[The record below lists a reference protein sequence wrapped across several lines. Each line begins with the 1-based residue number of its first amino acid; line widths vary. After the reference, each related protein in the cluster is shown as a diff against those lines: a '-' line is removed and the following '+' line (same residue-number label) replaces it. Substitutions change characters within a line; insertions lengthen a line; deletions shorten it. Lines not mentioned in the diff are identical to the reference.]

1 MHSGTGH
8 KKEVK
13 CTGSVLDVANEAS
26 ILNIL
31 SWKKRDVQCVCVHQI
46 PIIPQSSRGGVC
58 EIASETNTSCSAE
71 KGQLI
76 I

>member
-31 SWKKRDVQCVCVHQI
+31 SWKK
-46 PIIPQSSRGGVC
+46 
-58 EIASETNTSCSAE
+58 
-71 KGQLI
+71 KGCAMCLCTPNSYYTTVI
-76 I
+76 